1 MNIDEIQECKI
12 SGEPAD
18 GLNGFSLYHSKGTL
32 GFEEML
38 EARAESC
45 RCGHHLGYYTFFGFS
60 LVSEAPRNRYKTI
73 ATIEPGNS
81 AALVCSK
88 CDRSVTVNVPEDY
101 EWASLPET
109 MLEAVTL

>member
-1 MNIDEIQECKI
+1 MNIAEIQECKI
-12 SGEPAD
+12 STEPAD
-18 GLNGFSLYHSKGTL
+18 GIQGFSFQHSKGL
-32 GFEEML
+32 EGFDQML
-38 EARAESC
+38 EARAEQC
-45 RCGHHLGYYTFFGFS
+45 NCGHHLGYYTYFGFS
-60 LVSEAPRNRYKTI
+60 LVSEAPRNRYKII

-88 CDRSVTVNVPEDY
+88 CNDTVTINVPEDY